1 MGKITK
7 ISKTK
12 DKTAVRQDVMYP
24 KFKTLEEQRAFQ
36 WGLAIA
42 FNANAECAN
51 ATSTAIIKK
60 GEEILKEMGWD
71 GKMGG
76 ER

>member
-1 MGKITK
+1 MGRI
-7 ISKTK
+7 KTG
-12 DKTAVRQDVMYP
+12 KTTLRQDVTFP

-42 FNANAECAN
+42 FNANAV
-51 ATSTAIIKK
+51 STNGTAESIIKK

>member
-1 MGKITK
+1 MGR
-7 ISKTK
+7 ISKG
-12 DKTAVRQDVMYP
+12 KTTIRQDVTFP

-42 FNANAECAN
+42 FNANAVSTN
-51 ATSTAIIKK
+51 ATAESIIKK
-60 GEEILKEMGWD
+60 GEEILKEMG
-71 GKMGG
+71 G